1 MLLTSPSLEGDTG
14 AADCYPYGKGSH
26 APSAHSLSAGG
37 GHPFLRSHLV
47 KCNSSRTCCTRGQE
61 PCIPPSWVPGPCLPC
76 WASLMS
82 GPNPAKL
89 TLGRVPAWP
98 CCAAAT
104 GQGQVGPGFH
114 WVNPAT
120 CNSQLLQKSVSVSF
134 DSSHMFILCTRRFW
148 MLVKLENGAELR
160 AGPSQAGEAWS

>member
-1 MLLTSPSLEGDTG
+1 MQQLQDVLYSGTGALHPALLGARPLPALLGLINVRAKSCQADPGQGPSLAVLCCSHWARAGQARISW
-14 AADCYPYGKGSH
+14 AAS
-26 APSAHSLSAGG
+26 AP
-37 GHPFLRSHLV
+37 
-47 KCNSSRTCCTRGQE
+47 
-61 PCIPPSWVPGPCLPC
+61 
-76 WASLMS
+76 
-82 GPNPAKL
+82 PA
-89 TLGRVPAWP
+89 
-98 CCAAAT
+98 
-104 GQGQVGPGFH
+104 